1 MGLGKLIRRDAD
13 KIGGT
18 VRGVVNKVVR
28 DAPAILNTTSKVL
41 GTVGGIADK
50 ISSVSGKILSNPI
63 VEGFV
68 AANPEL
74 APFYGGALA
83 ASKLVGQG
91 GQLADRGSHLAS
103 KGSGVASKVGNVL
116 EKTGIVKPQSLN
128 AIRYA

>member
-1 MGLGKLIRRDAD
+1 MGLGKLIRKGDS

-18 VRGVVNKVVR
+18 VRGVANKVVK
-28 DAPAILNTTSKVL
+28 DAPGILNTASKVL
-41 GTVGGIADK
+41 GTVGNIADK
-50 ISSVSGKILSNPI
+50 VGSVSGKILSNPM

-74 APFYGGALA
+74 APIYGGALA

-91 GQLADRGSHLAS
+91 GKLADKGSSLAS

-116 EKTGIVKPQSLN
+116 EKAGVVKPQSQ
-128 AIRYA
+128 AIQFA